1 MRTVVI
7 TCALV
12 VASCARPHPAAMG
25 PARDLAFVPTSIA
38 ASPGGAF
45 KGKGPYPIKLTVSA
59 TRTIAASDG
68 FALRVSANGAAV
80 ASAPVVVEVPKTYDG
95 GATTREFTA
104 TVEVPAGDYEVE
116 LVAGGHPILG
126 HAFKL
131 ASVPVWGGGK
141 QVHFFAH
148 QNTRVDLDNDVLRL
162 ARWVVE
168 DQPTQGWVVEWWH
181 AGQRVTTTKGRTDPW
196 PSYQLDALVDAAT
209 RKDGKDGKDATRGS
223 IWSFGAE
230 RYAIPKDLI
239 HMGGQW
245 EARIYREGAPPVALA
260 FELPIALETQES
272 RVAAIGLSLSSP
284 LFLRPLP
291 DGLGADV
298 FAAIPGKQMPA
309 VAPTDDHTSVD
320 PIAFDQDATR
330 ALFRSPELARKWRA
344 FLEAAARAPERA
356 KKLRPEIVGLI
367 QKHGGPW
374 LATDA
379 PE

>member
-7 TCALV
+7 TCAL
-12 VASCARPHPAAMG
+12 AIAACARPHPGG
-25 PARDLAFVPTSIA
+25 PVAARDLAFVPTSIT
-38 ASPGGAF
+38 ASPAGVL
-45 KGKGPYPIKLTVSA
+45 KGKGPYPIQLAVTA
-59 TRTIAASDG
+59 TRTMTAAD
-68 FALRVSANGAAV
+68 AITLRVSHDGTTV
-80 ASAPVVVEVPKTYDG
+80 ASVPVVVDVPKTYDG
-95 GATTREFTA
+95 GGTTKQFTA
-104 TVEVPAGDYEVE
+104 TVEIPAGDYEVE
-116 LVAGGHPILG
+116 LVRADRPILG

-141 QVHFFAH
+141 QIHFFAH

-168 DQPTQGWVVEWWH
+168 DSPTQAWVVEWWH

-209 RKDGKDGKDATRGS
+209 RKDGARAS

-291 DGLGADV
+291 EGLGADV
-298 FAAIPGKQMPA
+298 FAAIPGKQEPA
-309 VAPTDDHTSVD
+309 LAPTADHTQVD

-330 ALFRSPELARKWRA
+330 ALFRSPELARKWRS
-344 FLEAAARAPERA
+344 FLELEARAPERA

-374 LATDA
+374 LSTDA

>member
-7 TCALV
+7 TCALA
-12 VASCARPHPAAMG
+12 VAGCARPHTGAIASV
-25 PARDLAFVPTSIA
+25 RDLAFVPTSIT
-38 ASPGGAF
+38 ASPAGPF
-45 KGKGPYPIKLTVSA
+45 KAKGPFPIQLAVTA
-59 TRTIAASDG
+59 TRTIAAAD
-68 FALRVSANGAAV
+68 AITLRVSAGGVAV
-80 ASAPVVVEVPKTYDG
+80 ASVPVVVDVPKTYDG
-95 GATTREFTA
+95 GGTTKQFTA

-116 LVAGGHPILG
+116 LVRADRPILG

-168 DQPTQGWVVEWWH
+168 DSPTQGWVVEWWH

-209 RKDGKDGKDATRGS
+209 HKDGARAS
-223 IWSFGAE
+223 IWSFGSE

-291 DGLGADV
+291 EGLGADV
-298 FAAIPGKQMPA
+298 FAAIPGKQEPA
-309 VAPTDDHTSVD
+309 LAPTVDHTAVD

-330 ALFRSPELARKWRA
+330 ALFRSPELARKWRS
-344 FLEAAARAPERA
+344 FLELEARAPERA

-374 LATDA
+374 LSTDA